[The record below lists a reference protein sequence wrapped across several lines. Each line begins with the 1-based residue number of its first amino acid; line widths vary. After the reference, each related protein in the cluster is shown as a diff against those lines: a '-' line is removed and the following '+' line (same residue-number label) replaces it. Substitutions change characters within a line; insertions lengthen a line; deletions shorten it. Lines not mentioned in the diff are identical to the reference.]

1 VRKPGSS
8 EWTRISW
15 DEALDR
21 IADLMKA
28 DRDANF
34 IEKNAR
40 ANGEPLAHHRVS
52 RVGGVQRSGLH
63 HPQGDSQSR
72 HAGVR

>member
-1 VRKPGSS
+1 V
-8 EWTRISW
+8 EAHEW

-34 IEKNAR
+34 IEKNAQGR
-40 ANGEPLAHHRVS
+40 
-52 RVGGVQRSGLH
+52 RST
-63 HPQGDSQSR
+63 
-72 HAGVR
+72 AG

>member
-34 IEKNAR
+34 IEKNATGKR
-40 ANGEPLAHHRVS
+40 
-52 RVGGVQRSGLH
+52 
-63 HPQGDSQSR
+63 
-72 HAGVR
+72 